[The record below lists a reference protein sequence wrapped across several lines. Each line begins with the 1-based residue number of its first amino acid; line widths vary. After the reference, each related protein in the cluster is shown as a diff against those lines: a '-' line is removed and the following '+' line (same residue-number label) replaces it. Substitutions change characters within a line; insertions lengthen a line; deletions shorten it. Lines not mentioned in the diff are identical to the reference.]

1 MLKRYTAMILCLML
15 LCASAR
21 AETLVKKWPETGE
34 PFGEDVE
41 TMRVIVMGIG
51 AKDSFLIQCGSQRG
65 KSHRTAVIALDN
77 HCEELSVQTV
87 QSQLVDFQFLQSC
100 VRNFTGDFSVSQNLC
115 KISHPLQQTIGNS
128 RRSS

>member
-51 AKDSFLIQCGSQRG
+51 AKDSFLIQCGGENMLIDSGILAIWNFAPKHLNVPDHILVQNENMAA
-65 KSHRTAVIALDN
+65 SLAL
-77 HCEELSVQTV
+77 
-87 QSQLVDFQFLQSC
+87 
-100 VRNFTGDFSVSQNLC
+100 LC
-115 KISHPLQQTIGNS
+115 KHLNEQMKAEE
-128 RRSS
+128 